1 MTVLKNNK
9 WEERRKAGDMGL
21 RVSEVVLR
29 PELIVRRSVGENLAK
44 EVRVEEKVRVDN
56 V

>member
-1 MTVLKNNK
+1 
-9 WEERRKAGDMGL
+9 MGL

-29 PELIVRRSVGENLAK
+29 PELIVRRSAEENLVK
-44 EVRVEEKVRVDN
+44 EVRVEEKVINN

>member
-1 MTVLKNNK
+1 MS
-9 WEERRKAGDMGL
+9 L

-29 PELIVRRSVGENLAK
+29 PELIVRRSAGENLVK
-44 EVRVEEKVRVDN
+44 EVRVEEKVRIDN